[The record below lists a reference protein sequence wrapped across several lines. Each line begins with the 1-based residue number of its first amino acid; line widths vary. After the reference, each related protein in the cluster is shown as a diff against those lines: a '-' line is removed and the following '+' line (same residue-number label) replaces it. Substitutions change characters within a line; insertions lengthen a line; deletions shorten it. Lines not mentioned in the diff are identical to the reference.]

1 MIYLKFIIL
10 WHTCCFDIIFKINIM
25 KKIVFL
31 LTITFYGVNFAQTKN
46 FIDQPYLETTAKVDT
61 LITPDQIY
69 LSIYIHEGEDRN
81 RTSLEKQERKV
92 ATVLESL
99 GIDLKKQLKLDNLAS
114 NYRKY
119 FLKRKNV
126 LKSKSYTLE
135 VYDAITAGN
144 VLIGLEDEGISNVR
158 LIKTSYSKIESLK
171 LNLKS
176 KAILKAK
183 AQAESLTTTLNQQLG
198 KAIYINDKFFSRPY
212 YNNMQVMAR
221 ADYAVEKTLETPID
235 IEFSKIKVETEVAVR
250 FEIH

>member
-1 MIYLKFIIL
+1 M
-10 WHTCCFDIIFKINIM
+10 
-25 KKIVFL
+25 
-31 LTITFYGVNFAQTKN
+31 A
-46 FIDQPYLETTAKVDT
+46 A
-61 LITPDQIY
+61 
-69 LSIYIHEGEDRN
+69 
-81 RTSLEKQERKV
+81 
-92 ATVLESL
+92 VLESL

-183 AQAESLTTTLNQQLG
+183 AQAESLTTPLNQQLG
-198 KAIYINDKFFSRPY
+198 KAIYINDEFFSRPY

-221 ADYAVEKTLETPID
+221 ADNAVEKTLETPID

>member
-1 MIYLKFIIL
+1 MELISLK
-10 WHTCCFDIIFKINIM
+10 
-25 KKIVFL
+25 
-31 LTITFYGVNFAQTKN
+31 QKN

-61 LITPDQIY
+61 IVTPDQIY

-92 ATVLESL
+92 AAVLESL
-99 GIDLKKQLKLDNLAS
+99 EIDLKKQLKLDNLAS

-183 AQAESLTTTLNQQLG
+183 AQAESLTTPLNQQLG
-198 KAIYINDKFFSRPY
+198 KAIY
-212 YNNMQVMAR
+212 
-221 ADYAVEKTLETPID
+221 
-235 IEFSKIKVETEVAVR
+235 
-250 FEIH
+250 

>member
-1 MIYLKFIIL
+1 
-10 WHTCCFDIIFKINIM
+10 M
-25 KKIVFL
+25 KKIVLL
-31 LTITFYGVNFAQTKN
+31 LTITFFGVNFAQTKN

-61 LITPDQIY
+61 LVTPDQIY

-92 ATVLESL
+92 AAVLENL

-114 NYRKY
+114 NYKKY

-135 VYDAITAGN
+135 VYDVMTAGN

-158 LIKTSYSKIESLK
+158 LIKTAYSKIESLK
-171 LNLKS
+171 LDLKS

-183 AQAESLTTTLNQQLG
+183 AQAEALTKPLNQQLG
-198 KAIYINDKFFSRPY
+198 KAIHINDKYFSRPY
-212 YNNMQVMAR
+212 YYDNRRIAAR
-221 ADYAVEKTLETPID
+221 ADYAIEETVETPID
-235 IEFSKIKVETEVAVR
+235 IEFSKIKVESEVSVR
-250 FEIH
+250 FAIN

>member
-1 MIYLKFIIL
+1 
-10 WHTCCFDIIFKINIM
+10 M
-25 KKIVFL
+25 KKIVL
-31 LTITFYGVNFAQTKN
+31 LLAIIFCGINFAQTKN

-61 LITPDQIY
+61 LVTPDQIY

-92 ATVLESL
+92 AAVLENL

-114 NYRKY
+114 NYKKY

-176 KAILKAK
+176 KTILKAK
-183 AQAESLTTTLNQQLG
+183 AQAESLTTPLNQQLG